1 MRPSSSVNKGGVL
14 TEGCQL
20 KVKIVPVELSLNGVT
35 PQAQQVLLEF
45 LIFLVLPVL
54 INVLLIKVV
63 LFWRNKRRLNLPV
76 PQILPREIFQPGVIL
91 DLVGPVQA
99 EAVRRLPLN
108 HLVDEVCGLDGPA
121 LRDLVPLD
129 LDLFGQN
136 VISNLLPTLADIG
149 SLTNKWC

>member
-1 MRPSSSVNKGGVL
+1 M
-14 TEGCQL
+14 
-20 KVKIVPVELSLNGVT
+20 
-35 PQAQQVLLEF
+35 
-45 LIFLVLPVL
+45 VLPVL
-54 INVLLIKVV
+54 IDVLLIKVV
-63 LFWRNKRRLNLPV
+63 LFRWDKRRLDLPV

-136 VISNLLPTLADIG
+136 VISNLLSTLADIG

>member
-1 MRPSSSVNKGGVL
+1 M
-14 TEGCQL
+14 
-20 KVKIVPVELSLNGVT
+20 
-35 PQAQQVLLEF
+35 
-45 LIFLVLPVL
+45 VLPVL

-63 LFWRNKRRLNLPV
+63 LFWWDKRRLNLSV

-91 DLVGPVQA
+91 DLIGPVQA

-108 HLVDEVCGLDGPA
+108 HLVDEVSSLDGPA

-149 SLTNKWC
+149 SLTIK

>member
-1 MRPSSSVNKGGVL
+1 M
-14 TEGCQL
+14 
-20 KVKIVPVELSLNGVT
+20 
-35 PQAQQVLLEF
+35 
-45 LIFLVLPVL
+45 VLPVL
-54 INVLLIKVV
+54 IDVLLIKVV
-63 LFWRNKRRLNLPV
+63 LFRWDKRRLNLPV

-121 LRDLVPLD
+121 LRDLVSLD

-149 SLTNKWC
+149 SLTIKWC

>member
-1 MRPSSSVNKGGVL
+1 
-14 TEGCQL
+14 
-20 KVKIVPVELSLNGVT
+20 
-35 PQAQQVLLEF
+35 
-45 LIFLVLPVL
+45 LVLPVL
-54 INVLLIKVV
+54 IDVLLIKVV
-63 LFWRNKRRLNLPV
+63 LFRWDKRRLNLPV
-76 PQILPREIFQPGVIL
+76 TQILPREIFQPGVIF

-99 EAVRRLPLN
+99 EAIRRLPLN

-136 VISNLLPTLADIG
+136 VISNLLATLADIG